1 MSCVTPKPDTWHM
14 TSARQ
19 SVIMSQQIT
28 LRIRPGESVRF
39 PNRCVACGQPAT
51 ERLTLH
57 NRRGQLTRRL
67 DAPLCADCA
76 RQLARRSGREE
87 QLRRTGALLTI
98 VVGLMALVAVVGL
111 LDETWW
117 LRGLF
122 GVAAGGAAAALV
134 WTVFRRRAEAAQLLE
149 TRAVREAAQ
158 IVDFTWRD
166 MTLAFADAAMA
177 EAVSGLNAALLPEV
191 APDASG
197 VAAIDRRPEAGESTT

>member
-1 MSCVTPKPDTWHM
+1 M
-14 TSARQ
+14 TAARQ

-28 LRIRPGESVRF
+28 LRIRPGETVRF

-87 QLRRTGALLTI
+87 QLRRTGALVAVAAG
-98 VVGLMALVAVVGL
+98 VVALLAVAALVGGA
-111 LDETWW
+111 WW
-117 LRGLF
+117 LRGLL
-122 GVAAGGAAAALV
+122 GAAAGGVAAALV
-134 WTVFRRRAEAAQLLE
+134 WAFFRRRADAARLPE
-149 TRAVREAAQ
+149 THAVREAAQ

-166 MTLAFADAAMA
+166 MTLAFADEAMA
-177 EAVSGLNAALLPEV
+177 AAVRELNAALLPEA
-191 APDASG
+191 APPADAPG
-197 VAAIDRRPEAGESTT
+197 AAANEFRPEAGEPTT

>member
-1 MSCVTPKPDTWHM
+1 M
-14 TSARQ
+14 TAARQ

-28 LRIRPGESVRF
+28 LRIRPGETVRF

-87 QLRRTGALLTI
+87 QLRRTGAL
-98 VVGLMALVAVVGL
+98 VAVVAGVVAL
-111 LDETWW
+111 LAVAALVGGAWW
-117 LRGLF
+117 LRGLL
-122 GVAAGGAAAALV
+122 GAVAGGVAAALV
-134 WTVFRRRAEAAQLLE
+134 WAFFRRRADAARLPE

-166 MTLAFADAAMA
+166 MTLAFADEAMA
-177 EAVSGLNAALLPEV
+177 AAVRELNAALLPEA
-191 APDASG
+191 APPADAPG
-197 VAAIDRRPEAGESTT
+197 AAANEFRPEAGEPTT

>member
-1 MSCVTPKPDTWHM
+1 M
-14 TSARQ
+14 TAARQ

-87 QLRRTGALLTI
+87 QLRRTGAL
-98 VVGLMALVAVVGL
+98 VAAVAGLVALLAVAALVGGA
-111 LDETWW
+111 WW
-117 LRGLF
+117 LRGLL
-122 GVAAGGAAAALV
+122 GVIAGGAVAALV
-134 WTVFRRRAEAAQLLE
+134 WALFRRRADAAQLPE
-149 TRAVREAAQ
+149 TRAVREAAR

-166 MTLAFADAAMA
+166 MTLAFADEAMA
-177 EAVSGLNAALLPEV
+177 AAVRELNAALLPEATPPV
-191 APDASG
+191 DAPG
-197 VAAIDRRPEAGESTT
+197 AAANEFRPEAGEPTT

>member
-1 MSCVTPKPDTWHM
+1 M
-14 TSARQ
+14 TAARQ

-87 QLRRTGALLTI
+87 QLRRTGAL
-98 VVGLMALVAVVGL
+98 VAAVAGLVALLAVAALVGGA
-111 LDETWW
+111 WW
-117 LRGLF
+117 LRGLL
-122 GVAAGGAAAALV
+122 GVIAGGAVAALV
-134 WTVFRRRAEAAQLLE
+134 WALFRRRADAAQLPE
-149 TRAVREAAQ
+149 TRAVREAAR

-166 MTLAFADAAMA
+166 MTLAFADETMAA
-177 EAVSGLNAALLPEV
+177 AVRELNAALLPEA
-191 APDASG
+191 APPADAPG
-197 VAAIDRRPEAGESTT
+197 AAANEFRPEAGETTT

>member
-1 MSCVTPKPDTWHM
+1 M
-14 TSARQ
+14 TAARQ

-87 QLRRTGALLTI
+87 QLRRTGAL
-98 VVGLMALVAVVGL
+98 VAAVAGLVAL
-111 LDETWW
+111 LAVAALAGGAWW
-117 LRGLF
+117 LRGLL
-122 GVAAGGAAAALV
+122 GAVAGGASVAFVWAL
-134 WTVFRRRAEAAQLLE
+134 FRRRADAAQLPE

-166 MTLAFADAAMA
+166 MTLAFADEAMA
-177 EAVSGLNAALLPEV
+177 AAVRELNAALLPEAASLAD
-191 APDASG
+191 APG
-197 VAAIDRRPEAGESTT
+197 AAANEFRPEAGEPTT

>member
-1 MSCVTPKPDTWHM
+1 M
-14 TSARQ
+14 TAARQ

-28 LRIRPGESVRF
+28 LRIRPGETVRF

-87 QLRRTGALLTI
+87 QLRRTGAL
-98 VVGLMALVAVVGL
+98 VAVVAGVVAL
-111 LDETWW
+111 LAVATLVGGAWW
-117 LRGLF
+117 LRGLL
-122 GVAAGGAAAALV
+122 GAVAGGVAAALV
-134 WTVFRRRAEAAQLLE
+134 WAFFRRRADAARLPE

-166 MTLAFADAAMA
+166 MTLAFADEAMA
-177 EAVSGLNAALLPEV
+177 AAVRELNAALLPEA
-191 APDASG
+191 APPADAPG
-197 VAAIDRRPEAGESTT
+197 AAANEFRPEAGEPTT

>member
-1 MSCVTPKPDTWHM
+1 M
-14 TSARQ
+14 TAARQ

-87 QLRRTGALLTI
+87 QLRRTGAL
-98 VVGLMALVAVVGL
+98 VAAVAGLVALLAVAALVGGA
-111 LDETWW
+111 WW
-117 LRGLF
+117 LRGLL
-122 GVAAGGAAAALV
+122 GVIAGGAVAALV
-134 WTVFRRRAEAAQLLE
+134 WALFRRRADAAQLPE

-166 MTLAFADAAMA
+166 MTLAFADEAMA
-177 EAVSGLNAALLPEV
+177 AAVRELNAALLPET
-191 APDASG
+191 APPADAPG
-197 VAAIDRRPEAGESTT
+197 AAANEFRPEAGEPTT

>member
-1 MSCVTPKPDTWHM
+1 
-14 TSARQ
+14 
-19 SVIMSQQIT
+19 MSQQIT

-87 QLRRTGALLTI
+87 QLRRTGALAAAVAGL
-98 VVGLMALVAVVGL
+98 VVLLAVAAVAG
-111 LDETWW
+111 EAWW
-117 LRGLF
+117 LRGLL
-122 GVAAGGAAAALV
+122 GAVAGGVAAALV
-134 WTVFRRRAEAAQLLE
+134 WALFRRRADAAQLPE
-149 TRAVREAAQ
+149 TRAVRAAAE

-166 MTLAFADAAMA
+166 MTLAFANEAMTAAVR
-177 EAVSGLNAALLPEV
+177 ELNAALLPEA
-191 APDASG
+191 APLADAPG
-197 VAAIDRRPEAGESTT
+197 VAANEFRPEAGEPTT

>member
-1 MSCVTPKPDTWHM
+1 M
-14 TSARQ
+14 TAARQ

-28 LRIRPGESVRF
+28 LRIRPGETVRF

-87 QLRRTGALLTI
+87 QLRRTGAL
-98 VVGLMALVAVVGL
+98 VAVVAGVVAL
-111 LDETWW
+111 LAVATLVDGAWW
-117 LRGLF
+117 LRGLL
-122 GVAAGGAAAALV
+122 GAAAGGVAAALV
-134 WTVFRRRAEAAQLLE
+134 WAFFRRRADAARLPE

-166 MTLAFADAAMA
+166 MTLAFADEAMA
-177 EAVSGLNAALLPEV
+177 AAVRELNAALLPEA
-191 APDASG
+191 APPADAPG
-197 VAAIDRRPEAGESTT
+197 AAANEFRPEAGEPTT

>member
-1 MSCVTPKPDTWHM
+1 M
-14 TSARQ
+14 TAARQ

-87 QLRRTGALLTI
+87 QLRRTGAL
-98 VVGLMALVAVVGL
+98 VAAVAGLVALLAVAALVGGA
-111 LDETWW
+111 WW
-117 LRGLF
+117 LRGLL
-122 GVAAGGAAAALV
+122 GVIAGGAVAALV
-134 WTVFRRRAEAAQLLE
+134 WALFRRRADAAQLPE
-149 TRAVREAAQ
+149 TRAVREAAR

-166 MTLAFADAAMA
+166 MTLAFADEAMA
-177 EAVSGLNAALLPEV
+177 AAVRELNAALLPET
-191 APDASG
+191 APPADAPG
-197 VAAIDRRPEAGESTT
+197 AAANEFRPEAGEPTT

>member
-1 MSCVTPKPDTWHM
+1 M
-14 TSARQ
+14 TAARQ

-87 QLRRTGALLTI
+87 QLRRTGAL
-98 VVGLMALVAVVGL
+98 VAAVAGLVAL
-111 LDETWW
+111 LAVAALAGGAWW
-117 LRGLF
+117 LRGLL
-122 GVAAGGAAAALV
+122 GAVAGGASVAFVWAL
-134 WTVFRRRAEAAQLLE
+134 FRRRADAAQLPE

-166 MTLAFADAAMA
+166 MTLAFADEAMA
-177 EAVSGLNAALLPEV
+177 AAVRELNAALLPGTASLAD
-191 APDASG
+191 APG
-197 VAAIDRRPEAGESTT
+197 AAANEFRPEAGEPTT

>member
-1 MSCVTPKPDTWHM
+1 M
-14 TSARQ
+14 TAARQ

-87 QLRRTGALLTI
+87 QLRRTGAL
-98 VVGLMALVAVVGL
+98 VAAVAGLVALLAVAALVGGA
-111 LDETWW
+111 WW
-117 LRGLF
+117 LRGLL
-122 GVAAGGAAAALV
+122 GAAAGGVAAALV
-134 WTVFRRRAEAAQLLE
+134 WALFRRRADAAQLPE
-149 TRAVREAAQ
+149 TRAVREAAR

-166 MTLAFADAAMA
+166 MTLAFADETMAA
-177 EAVSGLNAALLPEV
+177 AVRELNAALLPEA
-191 APDASG
+191 APPADAPG
-197 VAAIDRRPEAGESTT
+197 AAANEFRPEAGETTT

>member
-1 MSCVTPKPDTWHM
+1 M
-14 TSARQ
+14 TAARQ

-87 QLRRTGALLTI
+87 QLRRTGALLS
-98 VVGLMALVAVVGL
+98 VAVGLMALVAVVGL
-111 LDETWW
+111 LDEAWW

-134 WTVFRRRAEAAQLLE
+134 WTVFRRRAEAAQLPE

-177 EAVSGLNAALLPEV
+177 EAVREANAALLPE
-191 APDASG
+191 APPPVGAPG
-197 VAAIDRRPEAGESTT
+197 AAAMEPRPEAGETTT

>member
-1 MSCVTPKPDTWHM
+1 
-14 TSARQ
+14 
-19 SVIMSQQIT
+19 MSQQIT
-28 LRIRPGESVRF
+28 LRIRPGETVRF

-87 QLRRTGALLTI
+87 QLRRTGAL
-98 VVGLMALVAVVGL
+98 VAVVAGVVAL
-111 LDETWW
+111 LAVATLVDGAWW
-117 LRGLF
+117 LRGLL
-122 GVAAGGAAAALV
+122 GAAAGGVAAALV
-134 WTVFRRRAEAAQLLE
+134 WAFFRRRADAARLPE

-166 MTLAFADAAMA
+166 MTLAFADEAMA
-177 EAVSGLNAALLPEV
+177 AAVRELNAALLPEA
-191 APDASG
+191 APPADAPG
-197 VAAIDRRPEAGESTT
+197 AAANEFRPEAGEPTT